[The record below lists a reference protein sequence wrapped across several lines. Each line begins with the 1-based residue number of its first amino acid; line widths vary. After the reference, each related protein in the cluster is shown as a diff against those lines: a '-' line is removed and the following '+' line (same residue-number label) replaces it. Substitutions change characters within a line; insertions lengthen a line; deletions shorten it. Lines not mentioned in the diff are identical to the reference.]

1 MLYGITLFVDVSE
14 VWPAARLCSTCLI
27 SYCYIAYLSGQL
39 LPWHPSKLGRRR
51 NYSLQ
56 HCMYTIHSKQNLH
69 FVLTACH
76 VLRTLKFHYLDVFHY
91 EPIES
96 SVIFPFKMLL

>member
-1 MLYGITLFVDVSE
+1 MLYRITLFVDVSE
-14 VWPAARLCSTCLI
+14 VWPAAQLCRTCLI

-56 HCMYTIHSKQNLH
+56 HNIQYIQNKTYI
-69 FVLTACH
+69 V
-76 VLRTLKFHYLDVFHY
+76 Y
-91 EPIES
+91 
-96 SVIFPFKMLL
+96 

>member
-1 MLYGITLFVDVSE
+1 MVYRITLFVDVSE
-14 VWPAARLCSTCLI
+14 VWPAAQLCRTCLI

-56 HCMYTIHSKQNLH
+56 HNIQYIQNKTYIVLSCDTDCTISL
-69 FVLTACH
+69 FGCSPL
-76 VLRTLKFHYLDVFHY
+76 
-91 EPIES
+91 
-96 SVIFPFKMLL
+96 